1 MVDTPAEDDGLN
13 LAAPLG
19 DDAIALSL
27 DDLLPDANGNVVLF
41 NDAGVTEMSI
51 IAERPVID
59 SGIAGEGAGTSCGAD
74 VAGMAYYSFDPG
86 PTLYYPMNLHVSIIS
101 DTI

>member
-1 MVDTPAEDDGLN
+1 MVDKSAEDDGLK
-13 LAAPLG
+13 LASPLG

-51 IAERPVID
+51 VAERPVVD
-59 SGIAGEGAGTSCGAD
+59 SGIAGEGAGTTGSAD
-74 VAGMAYYSFDPG
+74 VAGMAYYSFDSG
-86 PTLYYPMNLHVSIIS
+86 PTLYCPLDLHVSIIS